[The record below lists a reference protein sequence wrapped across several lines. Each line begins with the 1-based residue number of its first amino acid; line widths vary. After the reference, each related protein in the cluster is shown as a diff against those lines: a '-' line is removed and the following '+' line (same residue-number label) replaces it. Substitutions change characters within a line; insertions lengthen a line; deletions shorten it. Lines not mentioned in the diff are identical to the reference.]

1 MWQLQGQDIPD
12 AETLKEK
19 LGPRTAA
26 QESQARSV
34 DKECGHISHST
45 QREFSKL
52 SY

>member
-1 MWQLQGQDIPD
+1 MWQLQGKNIPD

-19 LGPRTAA
+19 FGSRTAA

-34 DKECGHISHST
+34 DKKCGHISYST